1 MSWKIE
7 QSNEMLGTSSD
18 SGSYATAD
26 DGFDA
31 AWNAAGVLIKAS
43 VAGAYAG
50 TDENPPTNARHKV
63 WIENRTGE
71 TRGVILRY
79 DFNDGEGYETNEIK
93 WLVIEV

>member
-7 QSNEMLGTSSD
+7 QSNEMLGTLSD

-26 DGFDA
+26 DAFDGA
-31 AWNAAGVLIKAS
+31 YDAAGVFIKAT

-50 TDENPPTNARHKV
+50 TDENPPTDARHKV
-63 WIENRTGE
+63 WIENRSGE

-79 DFNDGEGYETNEIK
+79 DFNDGEGYETNQIS
-93 WLVIEV
+93 WLVIES

>member
-7 QSNEMLGTSSD
+7 QSNEMLGTLSD

-26 DGFDA
+26 DAFDA
-31 AWNAAGVLIKAS
+31 AFDAAGVFIKAT

-93 WLVIEV
+93 WLVIEI

>member
-1 MSWKIE
+1 MSYVVT
-7 QSNEMLGTSSD
+7 QSNELLGASTEV
-18 SGSYATAD
+18 GSYGTAD
-26 DGFDA
+26 AAFDA
-31 AWNAAGVLIKAS
+31 AYDAAGVFIKAT

-50 TDENPPTNARHKV
+50 TDENPPTDARHKV